1 MTEWFDSKCELVS
14 ALCGETYTKGEV
26 VATFVVLC
34 GFLGLYVIGCAL

>member
-1 MTEWFDSKCELVS
+1 MNMTEWFD
-14 ALCGETYTKGEV
+14 TKGEV